1 MRLSVLAS
9 MIQVSGKFD
18 KVEKAID
25 KMISDLHDE
34 EDEDLETKEHCEA
47 DRMENTKVAKKK
59 SQEIDDK
66 TAYITRKNAQIAE
79 LKTKIA
85 NVVKNIKD
93 LEAQIAEAKAN
104 RDAENHEFE
113 AAKSDDVAA
122 AGLVQ
127 KTMDVLKKFY
137 EDEGLALAQA
147 HTSHKRAHE
156 VQAPTVVAG
165 EAPPPPPPTWSEPY
179 GGSPGESNGIQAILQ
194 MIKDDIEKDIK
205 VATEEDDKSQKN
217 FDDYKA
223 DTEATIDSLEGRKT
237 EYEGEVGDKEGDIE
251 VAKGERSDKKKILDD
266 TMAYLKSIAPSC
278 DYMAVNFELRK
289 ENRAEE
295 IEGLAE
301 AKAALQGGSFS
312 FLQKHPTDDDDDC
325 EGY

>member
-1 MRLSVLAS
+1 MRLTVLAS
-9 MIQVSGKFD
+9 LLQTNHKSTGHFD

-25 KMISDLHDE
+25 KMVEDLHAE

-137 EDEGLALAQA
+137 EDEGLALTQQKVL
-147 HTSHKRAHE
+147 HKRASE
-156 VQAPTVVAG
+156 VQAPTVTAG
-165 EAPPPPPPTWSEPY
+165 E
-179 GGSPGESNGIQAILQ
+179 
-194 MIKDDIEKDIK
+194 
-205 VATEEDDKSQKN
+205 
-217 FDDYKA
+217 
-223 DTEATIDSLEGRKT
+223 
-237 EYEGEVGDKEGDIE
+237 
-251 VAKGERSDKKKILDD
+251 
-266 TMAYLKSIAPSC
+266 
-278 DYMAVNFELRK
+278 
-289 ENRAEE
+289 
-295 IEGLAE
+295 
-301 AKAALQGGSFS
+301 
-312 FLQKHPTDDDDDC
+312 
-325 EGY
+325 